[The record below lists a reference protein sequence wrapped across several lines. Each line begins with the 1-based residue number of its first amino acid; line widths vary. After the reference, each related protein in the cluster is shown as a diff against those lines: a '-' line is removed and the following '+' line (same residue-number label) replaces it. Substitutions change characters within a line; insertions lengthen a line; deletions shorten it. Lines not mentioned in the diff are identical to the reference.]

1 MRVPALCCAI
11 AGLLMLWAGVAGAD
25 SWAPARRQVI
35 YSADHHVRLTIDP
48 RAVADNLRYF
58 EDKVRGR
65 EPAGQQAGAPDKA
78 QGWLE
83 REDAAGHWSTVWRKA
98 LVNDVSPVSA
108 LVANDGAHVVTFD
121 NWHAMGFGDDAVVI
135 YGPDGA
141 VVRAMA
147 LTAFLPE
154 DYVAALPRSVSSLHW
169 SGEHHLSPDGS
180 RVVLEVVVPRPDE
193 EPGAT
198 PGYTPV
204 EVSLADGHAIP
215 PAGAGWDAA
224 LASARVTRTRQL
236 AAEEADR
243 QAMIAPL
250 LGPKTRDEADWHQYL
265 QEAYFRL
272 DPHWSEEYPGTTVLR
287 DRAAADYAVSAKWV
301 VDAITEREMTA
312 TVLAFASP
320 SSIDNL
326 VRVLGE
332 AARKVRP
339 GKLHNA
345 RIYVAVGDADRDRV
359 AAALAP
365 TGARFI
371 QLDPARPIPQRPER
385 VPGSPEQ
392 AAAQAAEEKRMTDEI
407 EATAPLTDPPPR
419 HRAHGEK

>member
-1 MRVPALCCAI
+1 MRAHPLYWLI
-11 AGLLMLWAGVAGAD
+11 AGLLTLWAGAARAD
-25 SWAPARRQVI
+25 SWMPATRQVV
-35 YSADHHVRLTIDP
+35 YSANHHVRFTIDP
-48 RAVADNLRYF
+48 RGVASPLRYF
-58 EDKVRGR
+58 DDKVRGR

-83 REDAAGHWSTVWRKA
+83 RQDAAGHWATVWRKP

-121 NWHAMGFGDDAVVI
+121 NWHSMGFGDDAVVI

-141 VVRAMA
+141 VVRAMP

-154 DYVAALPRSVSSLHW
+154 DYVAALPRSVSSLQW
-169 SGEHHLSPDGS
+169 SGEHRLSPDE
-180 RVVLEVVVPRPDE
+180 RQVILQVVIPRADE

-198 PGYTPV
+198 PIYTTLAL
-204 EVSLADGHAIP
+204 SLVDGRPIAP
-215 PAGAGWDAA
+215 GGAAWDAA
-224 LASARVTRTRQL
+224 LASARAARASQV
-236 AAEEADR
+236 AAEKAWTQR
-243 QAMIAPL
+243 MTSPL
-250 LGPKTRDEADWHQYL
+250 LGPKTRDEREWHQYL
-265 QEAYFRL
+265 EEAFFRL
-272 DPHWSEEYPGTTVLR
+272 DPRWSEDYPGTTVLR
-287 DRAAADYAVSAKWV
+287 DRAAADYAPSEKWV
-301 VDAITEREMTA
+301 VDAITEREMPA

-332 AARKVRP
+332 AARKAKP
-339 GKLHNA
+339 GKLRDA

-371 QLDPARPIPQRPER
+371 QLDPAEPLPQRPER

-407 EATAPLTDPPPR
+407 DADAPLTDPPAGKP
-419 HRAHGEK
+419 K

>member
-1 MRVPALCCAI
+1 MRVPALSCVI
-11 AGLLMLWAGVAGAD
+11 AGLLMLWAGAAGAD

-48 RAVADNLRYF
+48 RSVTDNLRYF

-83 REDAAGHWSTVWRKA
+83 RQDAAGHWSTVWRKP

-108 LVANDGAHVVTFD
+108 VVANDGAHVVTFD
-121 NWHAMGFGDDAVVI
+121 NWHSMGLGDDAVVI

-180 RVVLEVVVPRPDE
+180 RVVLEVVIPRPDE
-193 EPGAT
+193 DPGAT

-215 PAGAGWDAA
+215 PAGPAWDAA
-224 LASARVTRTRQL
+224 LASARDTRARQL
-236 AAEEADR
+236 AWEDAQRKAL
-243 QAMIAPL
+243 IAPL
-250 LGPKTRDEADWHQYL
+250 LGPKTTGEREWHDYLREAFD
-265 QEAYFRL
+265 RL
-272 DPHWSEEYPGTTVLR
+272 IPGWPDHSTGTTVLR
-287 DRAAADYAVSAKWV
+287 DRSAADYAPSEQWVRDDLMQPAYEGSA
-301 VDAITEREMTA
+301 ISI
-312 TVLAFASP
+312 ASP

-332 AARKVRP
+332 GVRKVKP
-339 GKLHNA
+339 GSL
-345 RIYVAVGDADRDRV
+345 RGVRLLVVVTDADRDRI
-359 AAALAP
+359 AAVLAP
-365 TGARFI
+365 TGATFV
-371 QLDPARPIPQRPER
+371 QVDPTKPIPQRPER
-385 VPGSPEQ
+385 IPDSPER
-392 AAAQAAEEKRMTDEI
+392 AAAIAAWEKRMTDE
-407 EATAPLTDPPPR
+407 TDGTGSLTEPPAR
-419 HRAHGEK
+419 HRTHRAK

>member
-1 MRVPALCCAI
+1 MRVPVLSCVI
-11 AGLLMLWAGVAGAD
+11 AGLLMLWAGAAGAD
-25 SWAPARRQVI
+25 SWAPAVRQVI

-48 RAVADNLRYF
+48 RGVADNLRYF

-83 REDAAGHWSTVWRKA
+83 RQDAAGHWSTVWRKP

-108 LVANDGAHVVTFD
+108 VVANDGAHVVTFD

-169 SGEHHLSPDGS
+169 SGEHHLSPDEHQVILQ
-180 RVVLEVVVPRPDE
+180 VVIPHADA

-198 PGYTPV
+198 RDYVPIAL
-204 EVSLADGHAIP
+204 SLADGLVVAP
-215 PAGAGWDAA
+215 DGPAWDAA
-224 LASARVTRTRQL
+224 LASVRVTRASQI
-236 AAEEADR
+236 AAEKERIRALTE
-243 QAMIAPL
+243 PL
-250 LGPKTRDEADWHQYL
+250 RGPTTKGELEWHLYL
-265 QEAYFRL
+265 QEAFFRL
-272 DPHWSEEYPGTTVLR
+272 DPNWSQDYPATTVLR
-287 DRAAADYAVSAKWV
+287 DPAAGDYRASEKWV

-326 VRVLGE
+326 VRVLGQ

-392 AAAQAAEEKRMTDEI
+392 AAAQAGEEKRMIDEMQ
-407 EATAPLTDPPPR
+407 ATAPLTDPPAG
-419 HRAHGEK
+419 HRARRAK